1 MSFHTRHAFPALQVL
16 EDEDQKEFIFSSSY
30 SCSVMSTSLQHHGLY
45 SLPGSSVHI
54 IVQATVLEEVA
65 ISYFRGSSQSRDRT
79 LACFISCTGRW
90 VLYHQ
95 HYHPPLM
102 LHSTLCNLEW
112 ITVDLLKSI
121 CYRECSLYKIITS
134 IKYRLLN
141 TVITQWLSK
150 Q

>member
-1 MSFHTRHAFPALQVL
+1 MLLSSLQVL

-30 SCSVMSTSLQHHGLY
+30 SCLVMSNSLQHHGLY

-54 IVQATVLEEVA
+54 FVQATVLEQVT
-65 ISYFRGSSQSRDRT
+65 ISYFRGSYQCRDQT

-95 HYHPPLM
+95 HHHSPLR
-102 LHSTLCNLEW
+102 LHSILCNLEW
-112 ITVDLLKSI
+112 IIVDLLKSI